1 MKKIG
6 LTGNQ
11 LKIIGLAAMT
21 IDHIGLIFL
30 PQYVILRIIG
40 RLAFPIF
47 AYMIAEGCRYTK
59 NMYRYFGL
67 MAGCAV
73 ACQVVGYLTTG
84 SLCQCVLVTFSLAV
98 ALIAILR
105 NAAKKRTPAAWL
117 AAAGAMAAVFF
128 LARILPEL
136 LPGTD
141 YKIDYGFW
149 GVLLPVLLYFCK
161 TKWGKLGMAAAV
173 LLLVSYEIGSVQ
185 MFSLLTLPLLAL
197 YNGQRGKL
205 RMKYLFYIYYPA
217 HLAAL
222 YLLTS
227 FLYA

>member
-1 MKKIG
+1 MKKIE

-21 IDHIGLIFL
+21 IDHVGLILL

-47 AYMIAEGCRYTK
+47 AYMIAEGCRYTR

-67 MAGCAV
+67 MAGCAAV
-73 ACQVVGYLTTG
+73 CQVVDYLATG
-84 SLCQCVLVTFSLAV
+84 SLYQCILVTFSLSV
-98 ALIAILR
+98 ALIGLIR
-105 NAAKKRTPAAWL
+105 NAAAKKSPAAWL

-128 LARILPEL
+128 LTRVVPEL
-136 LPGTD
+136 LSGTD
-141 YKIDYGFW
+141 YDVDYGFW
-149 GVLLPVLLYFCK
+149 GVMLPVLLYFCR
-161 TKWGKLGMAAAV
+161 TKCGKLGMAAAV
-173 LLLVSYEIGSVQ
+173 LLLVSYDIGSVQ
-185 MFSLLTLPLLAL
+185 IFSLLTLPLLAL

-227 FLYA
+227 FL